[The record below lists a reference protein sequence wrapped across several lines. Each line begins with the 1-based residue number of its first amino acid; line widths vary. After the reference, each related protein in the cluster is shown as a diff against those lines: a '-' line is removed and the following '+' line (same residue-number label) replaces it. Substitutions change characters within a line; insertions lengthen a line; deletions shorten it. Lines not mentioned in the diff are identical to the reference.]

1 MDVGADT
8 KKTLASCDTGKQK
21 TRLYDMGK
29 FYQSTVKY
37 QAIKKKD
44 FKEMNIAQGLLDV
57 AKSNLDKISTA
68 MSKCIDERNE
78 IGKKR
83 MRMIDSFLSKANQD
97 KN

>member
-1 MDVGADT
+1 MSHNISYSTEKGQDA
-8 KKTLASCDTGKQK
+8 A
-21 TRLYDMGK
+21 RL
-29 FYQSTVKY
+29 S

-83 MRMIDSFLSKANQD
+83 MRMIDSFSR
-97 KN
+97 